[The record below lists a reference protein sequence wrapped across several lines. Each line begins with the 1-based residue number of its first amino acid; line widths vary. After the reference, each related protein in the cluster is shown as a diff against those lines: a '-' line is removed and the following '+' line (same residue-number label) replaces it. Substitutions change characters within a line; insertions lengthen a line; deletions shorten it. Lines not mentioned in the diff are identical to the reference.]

1 LKNVAGLS
9 ADYREFENHLHHYIF
24 NSFQHI
30 EGTFKMVVHAVD
42 AAQVD
47 AMIARILAMRG
58 PVSVCD

>member
-1 LKNVAGLS
+1 
-9 ADYREFENHLHHYIF
+9 
-24 NSFQHI
+24 
-30 EGTFKMVVHAVD
+30 MVVHAVD